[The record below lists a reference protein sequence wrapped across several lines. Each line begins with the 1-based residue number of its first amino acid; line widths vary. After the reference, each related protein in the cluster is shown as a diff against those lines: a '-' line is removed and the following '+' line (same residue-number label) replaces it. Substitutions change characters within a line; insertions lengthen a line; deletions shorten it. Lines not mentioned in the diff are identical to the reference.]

1 MSFQPIEDVSDH
13 GFFVIGHSFDHLRHV
28 QSSFHVSPPR
38 GDDRVPHP
46 EIVRFGASVFQLV
59 LKRFLLEKRDALEIE
74 TRRGS
79 GALLF
84 RHGRAIPVGIGA
96 IVVVM
101 VASVVRVEQVVQ
113 DELRRAAVPDATSV
127 VVVVVVVRRHL
138 CLLLCL
144 LLLLLCA
151 WSSSSLLCVQSTTIK
166 QHQQQLER
174 ERERERGL
182 HPSFKI
188 SLFFVHHKK
197 KRRKCFEERV

>member
-96 IVVVM
+96 IVVV